1 MQHAFKDLMR
11 TASKGQ
17 ELSEVLKYYV
27 THHMEYLPRAVNTKQ
42 FISECNTESPTSVT
56 AIQTLHSFLKKN
68 IYHHIG
74 VLLYAAGQ
82 LFSKC
87 WEASPLIP

>member
-42 FISECNTESPTSVT
+42 FISECNT
-56 AIQTLHSFLKKN
+56 KKP
-68 IYHHIG
+68 Y
-74 VLLYAAGQ
+74 
-82 LFSKC
+82 
-87 WEASPLIP
+87 